1 MLSKP
6 SFLLTLVLLPLIAF
20 TQAIHTQRD
29 NLSVQIKDYAV
40 LQDTGYSLERIRA
53 DASLPFITGDSLRP
67 RAGSRYWIRL
77 IIADPF
83 PDAGPYQVQLSPG
96 LDNTLYYYDA
106 NARAWVSHR
115 AGVMTETGNDGRIRR
130 DVLPCILRGLTT
142 DTLYIR
148 SEIRAPGP
156 FNQTFRPEITVEK
169 ETVGNR
175 KEQIVFVTWI
185 LSISVL
191 CLFFLINVIIYF
203 SLRERVILYYLMAQL
218 SGMIFITAYKQAFP
232 VLFPCK
238 VFSIGLYKG
247 TLVWYDLNNLLMHVG
262 MLGIIYGLVQFTR
275 SYLNTRQSLPRLDA
289 LFRYGLITW
298 LPFSLVLTIVS
309 TRIYIETYA
318 LLYDNVFT
326 LSFFAAI
333 MYAGVAGHIRKLPG
347 ASAFLLAN
355 ISSFVFMLATPLY
368 YLIVDVNTNSLVR
381 TLLPDLAILTQAI
394 TFSVALVSRTRSI
407 RNDLTLIE
415 LENQKI
421 TTEMLREKS
430 RNEVL
435 QERLEINQRELASS
449 SLYIVQKNELLAT
462 LQAQIKELHR
472 LYPEKNAREL
482 QEIRSA
488 LQNQVYLDA
497 EWGKFKVHFEQVHPD
512 FFEEW
517 QTRHPG
523 LTKNELR
530 LLAYFHINLST
541 KEIAALLNIDPASVR
556 RAKTRLYKKMK

>member
-1 MLSKP
+1 MFSKP
-6 SFLLTLVLLPLIAF
+6 FFLSTLILLPLIAF
-20 TQAIHTQRD
+20 TQANHTQRD
-29 NLSVQIKDYAV
+29 NSSVQIMDCAV
-40 LQDTGYSLERIRA
+40 LQNAGYSFERVLA

-67 RAGSRYWIRL
+67 RDRSQYWIRL

-83 PDAGPYQVQLSPG
+83 PDAGAYQIQLSPG
-96 LDNTLYYYDA
+96 LDNTLFYYDA

-115 AGVMTETGNDGRIRR
+115 TGAMTGTANDGRIRR
-130 DVLPCILRGLTT
+130 DVMPCILRGPTT

-148 SEIRAPGP
+148 SEISSPGL
-156 FNQTFRPEITVEK
+156 FNQTFRPEVTVEK
-169 ETVGNR
+169 ETIGNR

-185 LSISVL
+185 MSISVL
-191 CLFFLINVIIYF
+191 FLFFLINAIIYF
-203 SLRERVILYYLMAQL
+203 NLRERVILYYLIAQL

-262 MLGIIYGLVQFTR
+262 ILGIIYGLVQFTR
-275 SYLNTRQSLPRLDA
+275 SYLNTRQSLPRLDV
-289 LFRYGLITW
+289 LFRYGLIAW
-298 LPFSLVLTIVS
+298 LPFSLVLTIVN

-333 MYAGVAGHIRKLPG
+333 MYASVAGHIRKFPG
-347 ASAFLLAN
+347 ARAFLLAN
-355 ISSFVFMLATPLY
+355 ISSFIFMLATPLY
-368 YLIVDVNTNSLVR
+368 HLIVDMNNNSLVK

-407 RNDLTLIE
+407 RKDLALIE
-415 LENQKI
+415 LENHKI

-435 QERLEINQRELASS
+435 QERLEINQRELVSS

-472 LYPEKNAREL
+472 LYPEKNTQEL

-488 LQNQVYLDA
+488 LQNQVHLDA

-512 FFEEW
+512 FFEDL
-517 QTRHPG
+517 QTRHPS

-556 RAKTRLYKKMK
+556 RAKTRLYKKIK